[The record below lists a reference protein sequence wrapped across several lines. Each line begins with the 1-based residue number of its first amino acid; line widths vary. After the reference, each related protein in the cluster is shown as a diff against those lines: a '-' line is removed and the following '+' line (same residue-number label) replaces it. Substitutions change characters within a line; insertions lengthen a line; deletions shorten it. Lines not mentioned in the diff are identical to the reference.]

1 MHFRRAIFWLIS
13 FRAMWVM
20 LYRFVRRKNGQSW
33 VCQTNVRMSVSSQS
47 TWKSETIEKW
57 NRKTFFLF
65 TGNRRKYRNKG
76 LDVIHVDSVLCCS
89 RLLWWHDTENSR
101 NKRSEEEEEEGRDI
115 PEKKKRNEILCSRLG
130 KSPEGWVQVSGR
142 YVCVFLF
149 VFLPACLRRY
159 VLPRYIAREN
169 EAWSWSVRSAAND
182 NRPA

>member
-1 MHFRRAIFWLIS
+1 MHFCRAIFWLIS

-20 LYRFVRRKNGQSW
+20 FYRFVRRKNGQSW

-65 TGNRRKYRNKG
+65 TGNGRKYRNKG
-76 LDVIHVDSVLCCS
+76 LDVIHVDSVLCWS

-101 NKRSEEEEEEGRDI
+101 NKRSEDEKEEI
-115 PEKKKRNEILCSRLG
+115 YPKKRNEIVCSRLG
-130 KSPEGWVQVSGR
+130 KSPEGCVQVSGR
-142 YVCVFLF
+142 YVCCIFISPVLSTP
-149 VFLPACLRRY
+149 VY
-159 VLPRYIAREN
+159 VLSRYIAREN